1 MERRF
6 AEVLVSVI
14 DENGDGRM
22 ARALL
27 DSGCSK
33 SILLK
38 KFTSKKSRSALSAKD
53 RTVYQT
59 YGGEF
64 VSKSTASV
72 AFRMV
77 EFENNNN
84 ITVKHKF
91 QVDEVNDPKKS
102 KYDMIIG
109 SNLLW
114 NMGIDISYSRE
125 RVEWMDD
132 WVPLK
137 ELDTLADHETCEMLY
152 LIHTDAPILKEM
164 E

>member
-1 MERRF
+1 MPSVQFVTTPSGKTIRVVRELVGTKTVERRF

-14 DENGDGRM
+14 DDNGNGRM

-72 AFRMV
+72 AF
-77 EFENNNN
+77 
-84 ITVKHKF
+84 
-91 QVDEVNDPKKS
+91 
-102 KYDMIIG
+102 
-109 SNLLW
+109 
-114 NMGIDISYSRE
+114 
-125 RVEWMDD
+125 
-132 WVPLK
+132 
-137 ELDTLADHETCEMLY
+137 
-152 LIHTDAPILKEM
+152 
-164 E
+164 